1 MKNKMKTHQITTI
14 LTSPRAAH
22 ATLRAAILFFIL
34 HSSFILINAQPR
46 TESEAYEIA
55 TQFIKGRK
63 TEDGG
68 RKTEDG
74 GRRTE
79 DGGVTSSGTNLQ
91 VLQSSLHPLL
101 FNGLYTPFGS
111 PVIGGQKPP
120 FLGGEQPLGK
130 DLGWAATSSFYIF
143 SDSVNPSFVIV
154 ARDARQG
161 DILGWSDTS
170 PFPTTDL
177 PEGLVD
183 LLTLYDAAASV
194 LCPPSSVLSSSSSV
208 LRPQSSVLSP
218 SSPVPPLLRTRW
230 GQGSPYNLHC
240 PTIRGVRTVTG
251 CVATAMAQ
259 ILNYYGAPTRGR
271 GICSYTDTISG
282 DLRAFDYGSTTFDW
296 AHMRDTYSGY
306 YTDEE
311 AAAVADLMYA
321 CGVGVHMDYGT
332 GSSGAYSEDV
342 GYALREFFG
351 YNTHVGWHSRDAYDD
366 ATWYALLDEELAAGR
381 PVLYTGVRQMGDD
394 LAGHAFVIDGTDGD
408 HHYHVNWG
416 WSGSADGYFALG
428 NLTPYRSQTY
438 DLYQEAI
445 TLITPDEV
453 GTPRDYFYADDFAF
467 EVIKGQRTEDRGQ
480 RTEDRGRKTED
491 GGRKTEGTQT
501 RENEVSGQKV
511 LPLREDLGGS
521 SDTLR
526 LDVHGVSCVDNRV
539 STLYP
544 DLTITA
550 VVGVVLCDSLQQP
563 IGWFSLPDT
572 IDTNLY
578 YGYDLWYTEPLTSL
592 PSEPGLWWLR
602 PAAQSLTWP
611 AVTPMRTNGALTDA
625 IPVFVDTDGTPY
637 VGYTEVPTAIIPIHP
652 DTDNPDDPFSVLCP
666 PSSILHTPLYDLQGR
681 PVTNP
686 QPHHLYIQSGRKVM
700 IK

>member
-55 TQFIKGRK
+55 TQFIKGRIQSLPQPSQR
-63 TEDGG
+63 EG
-68 RKTEDG
+68 RKPTPRPPK
-74 GRRTE
+74 GRGLQSRQ
-79 DGGVTSSGTNLQ
+79 SSGDLQ
-91 VLQSSLHPLL
+91 VLPL
-101 FNGLYTPFGS
+101 GED
-111 PVIGGQKPP
+111 
-120 FLGGEQPLGK
+120 LGGAA

-143 SDSVNPSFVIV
+143 SDSVKPSFVIV

-194 LCPPSSVLSSSSSV
+194 LCPPSSVLC
-208 LRPQSSVLSP
+208 PPSSVLSP

-282 DLRAFDYGSTTFDW
+282 DVRAFDYGSTTFDW

-453 GTPRDYFYADDFAF
+453 GTPRDYFYADDFTF

-480 RTEDRGRKTED
+480 RTEDRGQRTED

-666 PSSILHTPLYDLQGR
+666 PSSVLHTPLYDLQGR

-700 IK
+700 IQ